1 MEYGRGGDLFDAITA
16 NRKNTGLGIPEI
28 DAAVAQRHILLA
40 LEYLDSQHIVHR
52 DIKCEN
58 ILLLHEKLPISQ
70 NVLKLC
76 DFGFATY
83 DDGSGLTDRLG
94 SPDTV
99 APEVI
104 IGRRYGTKADVW
116 SAGVM
121 LFMMLSARSPFWAPT
136 DDLVLK
142 RVRAAEWSMTGDPWS
157 TVSEAAKACIR
168 AMMTAEPHQRPSA
181 MDMLQKRPWLSSDC

>member
-1 MEYGRGGDLFDAITA
+1 MEYCRGGDLFDALAQTRQA
-16 NRKNTGLGIPEI
+16 TGRGIPEQ
-28 DAAVAQRHILLA
+28 DASVAERHILLA
-40 LEYLDSQHIVHR
+40 LAYLDSEHIAHR

-58 ILLLHEKLPISQ
+58 VLLLYEKVQISQ

-104 IGRRYGTKADVW
+104 KG
-116 SAGVM
+116 
-121 LFMMLSARSPFWAPT
+121 L
-136 DDLVLK
+136 
-142 RVRAAEWSMTGDPWS
+142 
-157 TVSEAAKACIR
+157 
-168 AMMTAEPHQRPSA
+168 
-181 MDMLQKRPWLSSDC
+181 